1 MPQAKCNINFLMERV
16 RVQLFQVSLLQLLPP
31 VQIIP
36 LLLS

>member
-1 MPQAKCNINFLMERV
+1 MPQAKRNINFLMERV